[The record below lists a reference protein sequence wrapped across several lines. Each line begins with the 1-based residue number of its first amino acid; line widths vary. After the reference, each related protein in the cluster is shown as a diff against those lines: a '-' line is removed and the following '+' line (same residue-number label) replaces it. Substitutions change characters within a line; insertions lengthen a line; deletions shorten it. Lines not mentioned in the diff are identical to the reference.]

1 MAITHG
7 RSSDRTEW
15 MARQREKATGGD
27 RAVFTAKVRPT
38 EPGRGGGAGLRNGEG
53 ASLGGD
59 SVFTNTGMGMLHS
72 SSSTGAQL
80 LHCP

>member
-1 MAITHG
+1 
-7 RSSDRTEW
+7 

-27 RAVFTAKVRPT
+27 RGEALVRPT

-53 ASLGGD
+53 VSLGGD
-59 SVFTNTGMGMLHS
+59 SVFTNTGVGMLHS